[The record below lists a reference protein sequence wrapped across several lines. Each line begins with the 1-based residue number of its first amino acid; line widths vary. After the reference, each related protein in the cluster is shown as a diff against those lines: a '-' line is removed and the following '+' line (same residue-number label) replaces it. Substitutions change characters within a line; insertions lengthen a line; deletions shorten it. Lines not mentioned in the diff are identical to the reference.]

1 MKYWLCGF
9 VLLIACGCGDAAK
22 YGPKAQKGSSP
33 PAAPP
38 TAVAADAVAPPPI
51 AETPSQ
57 RQPSAQSAAAPPSA
71 PPAPVQTPPEP
82 VLPAW
87 TSDKEVV
94 NSIGMKFAFI
104 PKGVFTRGA
113 AEDEGIQVDSQLE
126 RRRGAGLS
134 GLGTTVDETPH
145 EVTLSRDY
153 FLGVHEVTQAQFLK
167 LMGKNPSMF
176 QGDRINGD
184 SSDYPVDNVTWPDAV
199 AFCQKLSE
207 LPEEKAAGRV
217 YRLPTEAEWEYA
229 CRAGSTGPFC
239 FGDDVAQLPVYAWF
253 KANGESTT
261 HPVGQKMPNDL
272 GLYDMHGNI
281 EEWCNGF
288 YTNYKDQPLVD
299 PQGDAYGK
307 FRVVRGGNS
316 ISPPGKCRSAVR
328 RPCYEENLVTQLS
341 FQDQRTTPNG
351 SFKQGLTVIGNGFRV
366 LLVIPQ

>member
-1 MKYWLCGF
+1 MKCWLCGLVF
-9 VLLIACGCGDAAK
+9 LIAVGCGDAAK
-22 YGPKAQKGSSP
+22 YGAKAQKKSKQ

-38 TAVAADAVAPPPI
+38 TAVAGDATPPPAV
-51 AETPSQ
+51 AETPA
-57 RQPSAQSAAAPPSA
+57 QPQGSAQAAAA
-71 PPAPVQTPPEP
+71 IPAPSPATVQAPPEP
-82 VLPAW
+82 ELPSWA
-87 TSDKEVV
+87 SDKEVV
-94 NSIGMKFAFI
+94 NSIGMTFAFI
-104 PKGVFTRGA
+104 PKGVFVRGA
-113 AEDEGIQVDSQLE
+113 AEDEGSQVDSQQE
-126 RRRGAGLS
+126 GRRRAGLS
-134 GLGTTVDETPH
+134 GIGNSIDETPH
-145 EVTLSRDY
+145 EVTLTKNY

-176 QGDRINGD
+176 QGNRVDGD
-184 SSDYPVDNVTWPDAV
+184 SSEHPVDNVTWPDAV

-207 LPEEKAAGRV
+207 LPEERAAGRV

-239 FGDDVAQLPVYAWF
+239 FGAEVAQLPVYAWF
-253 KANGESTT
+253 KANSESTT
-261 HPVGQKMPNDL
+261 HPVGQKMPNDW

-288 YTNYKDQPLVD
+288 YSNYSDQPLTD
-299 PQGDAYGK
+299 PQGELYGK

-341 FQDQRTTPNG
+341 FQDQRNTQNG
-351 SFKQGLTVIGNGFRV
+351 SFQQALTVMGNGFRV